1 MENPVKQR
9 IKNVLAYYGVS
20 QNKFAN
26 GDIALQKRLS
36 TQLNGNTALTFQT
49 IYSIIEKFPEVST
62 DWLLTGD
69 GEMLRGKHKEYTYEV
84 EEVFSSKVA
93 ESKGEED
100 IPLYDVS
107 AAANLLSIFDPSAKQ
122 NIIDHIRVPNVPKC
136 DGAVYVR
143 GDSMSPLLRSGDIVA
158 FKFIRDIQ
166 NIIWG
171 EMYLVDM
178 VVEDDDYLVVK
189 YVQKSDKGE
198 DWVKLVSHNS
208 FYDPKHIHKSS
219 IRSIALVKFSIRMN
233 TIN

>member
-1 MENPVKQR
+1 MDCSY
-9 IKNVLAYYGVS
+9 I
-20 QNKFAN
+20 
-26 GDIALQKRLS
+26 
-36 TQLNGNTALTFQT
+36 
-49 IYSIIEKFPEVST
+49 
-62 DWLLTGD
+62 LTGV
-69 GEMLRGKHKEYTYEV
+69 KNHVATQYNYEV
-84 EEVFSSKVA
+84 KDIFPTKVA
-93 ESKGEED
+93 ENMEEED

-107 AAANLLSIFDPSAKQ
+107 AAANLMSIFEASAKQ

-189 YVQKSDKGE
+189 YIQKSDRGA

-208 FYDPKHIHKSS
+208 FYDPKDIHKSS

>member
-1 MENPVKQR
+1 MEKTVKQR
-9 IKNVLAYYGVS
+9 IKDVLAYYSIS

-49 IYSIIEKFPEVST
+49 IYSIIERFPDVSR
-62 DWLLTGD
+62 DWILTGE
-69 GEMLRGKHKEYTYEV
+69 GEMIRHKDYHYEV
-84 EEVFSSKVA
+84 NDVFTTKVA
-93 ESKGEED
+93 ESYGEED
-100 IPLYDVS
+100 VPLYDVS
-107 AAANLLSIFDPSAKQ
+107 AAANLASIFTSGGQ
-122 NIIDHIRVPNVPKC
+122 NVIDHIKVPNVPKC

-143 GDSMSPLLRSGDIVA
+143 GDSMTPLLRSGDIVA
-158 FKFIRDIQ
+158 FKSIRDIQ

-189 YVQKSDKGE
+189 YIQKSDKGE
-198 DWVKLVSHNS
+198 EWIKLVSHNS
-208 FYDPKHIHKSS
+208 FYDPKDIHKSS
-219 IRSIALVKFSIRMN
+219 IRSIALIKFSIRMN